1 MYVWSLSQLYSV
13 SFSQLSVSVGTQEN
27 KYPFRWMR
35 SWFTFKANLWLFFA
49 AFILLKSKQSK
60 IEWVTKPDK
69 SKQIEVEREKNIGN
83 NSLITVTPESYTL
96 WMDQYFN
103 WGMCRYYY
111 NDDLHLRQ
119 FLLLFFFSRK
129 QTLS

>member
-1 MYVWSLSQLYSV
+1 MSGRYLNSILLAFLNCLSQS
-13 SFSQLSVSVGTQEN
+13 
-27 KYPFRWMR
+27 
-35 SWFTFKANLWLFFA
+35 TFKQKKECGLDLPSVQSNDYFFA
-49 AFILLKSKQSK
+49 AFILLKRKQSK
-60 IEWVTKPDK
+60 TEWVTKPDK